1 MDTRFDRLFSD
12 VVEGLA
18 EYYPNLP
25 SNKDRIKVMVRSAY
39 RDTGND
45 QADYILLKDA
55 VEDEARNISD
65 DDESNSPK
73 QQATDLLIGY
83 VSTHPEFEEKLVDA
97 DAWRVAASIELNG
110 RGLHLVKG
118 MSPETLSAIVNGELD
133 MPAIYQSARA
143 SQSSN

>member
-12 VVEGLA
+12 AVEGLA

-25 SNKDRIKVMVRSAY
+25 SNKDRIKVTVRSAY

-45 QADYILLKDA
+45 QADYIRLKDA
-55 VEDEARNISD
+55 VEDEARNLS
-65 DDESNSPK
+65 DDESYGPK
-73 QQATDLLIGY
+73 EQATDILTGY

-97 DAWRVAASIELNG
+97 EAWRLAASLELNG
-110 RGLHLVKG
+110 RGLALVRA

-143 SQSSN
+143 AKASN